1 MLAILINLRE
11 MKRALLV
18 LTVISALS
26 IFSYAQDKTIVLVR
40 HAEKDSAA
48 ATMNGDDPLSEAG
61 RERSARLLKIVKKYR
76 PHEIFATA
84 YRRTQQT
91 VEPIAAYRK
100 KQVQT
105 YDPSKQADLVSQI
118 MASKTEHYLIAGHS
132 NTIPALANLLAKK
145 EIFKQVPDTEY
156 GVIWVVKI
164 RNGVL
169 KRVEVYSY

>member
-1 MLAILINLRE
+1 
-11 MKRALLV
+11 MKRAVYLLII
-18 LTVISALS
+18 LCALS
-26 IFSYAQDKTIVLVR
+26 SLSLAQDKTIVLVR
-40 HAEKDSAA
+40 HAEKDTAA
-48 ATMNGDDPLSEAG
+48 ANMTGDDPLSEAG
-61 RERSARLLKIVKKYR
+61 RERSARLLKIVKKYK

-84 YRRTQQT
+84 YKRTQQT

-100 KQVQT
+100 KKVQT
-105 YDPSKQADLVSQI
+105 YDPAKQPDLVAQI

-169 KRVEVYSY
+169 KRVEVYPY

>member
-1 MLAILINLRE
+1 
-11 MKRALLV
+11 MKIIFLSSLV
-18 LTVISALS
+18 LLATAG
-26 IFSYAQDKTIVLVR
+26 IFGQDKTIVLVR
-40 HAEKDSAA
+40 HAEKDTAA
-48 ATMNGDDPLSEAG
+48 ANMSGDDPLSEAG
-61 RERSARLLKIVKKYR
+61 RERSARLLKIVKKYK

-84 YRRTQQT
+84 YKRTQQT

-100 KQVQT
+100 KKVQT
-105 YDPSKQADLVSQI
+105 YDPAKQPDLVAQI

-169 KRVEVYSY
+169 KRVEVYPY

>member
-1 MLAILINLRE
+1 MYLLI
-11 MKRALLV
+11 
-18 LTVISALS
+18 VISALS
-26 IFSYAQDKTIVLVR
+26 IFSYAQNKTIVLVR

-61 RERSARLLKIVKKYR
+61 RERAARLLKIVKKYK

-84 YRRTQQT
+84 YKRTQQT

-105 YDPSKQADLVSQI
+105 YDPAKQPDLVAQI

-169 KRVEVYSY
+169 KRVEVYAY